1 MTPSGS
7 TAADRTSSSPPKVRR
22 DLDRTGLWLGLGLLV
37 AMAAAYPV
45 LREQADS
52 PLTVFLLPTLL
63 TAALSGVRQTSI
75 VAGCAFAVALLEG
88 SIGGRLEWPALVAR
102 LAIVV
107 VGSATAIL
115 FVAYRRRRD
124 EQLRLAFSTAST
136 FAAFQRGLVPS
147 LRPPT
152 GITAESRYRAGEQ
165 RLRLGGDFL
174 DVVTL
179 PDGAMGFVIG
189 DVSGHGPDAAA
200 FGVSVRAGWKS
211 IAMSMPS
218 DPVAW
223 CALVESAFF
232 RDDRFDGFVTLLTG
246 RIDPDFGHCVLVT
259 AGHPWPILVGPQPRA
274 VAMPRG
280 PLLGPLSPTP
290 RTPIDLSLGKDQ
302 GLLLYTDGLIENRKR
317 ASSRERWEEGDL
329 LAEVSAYGRADAVDL
344 DALMAHFEGDGFA
357 DDVALLLLHR
367 TPSPS

>member
-1 MTPSGS
+1 MTAPRPTSRS
-7 TAADRTSSSPPKVRR
+7 RVSDPRSAARR
-22 DLDRTGLWLGLGLLV
+22 DLDRTGLLLGLGLLA
-37 AMAAAYPV
+37 AMAIVYPT

-52 PLTVFLLPTLL
+52 PLSVFLLPTLL

-75 VAGCAFAVALLEG
+75 VAGAAFAVAWLEG
-88 SIGGRLEWPALVAR
+88 LTGGQLDGLALAAR

-107 VGSATAIL
+107 VASGTAIL
-115 FVAYRRRRD
+115 LVAYRRRRD

-136 FAAFQRGLVPS
+136 FTAFQRGLVPS
-147 LRPPT
+147 LRPPP
-152 GITAESRYRAGEQ
+152 GVSAESRYRAGEQ

-179 PDGAMGFVIG
+179 PDGAVGFVIG

-200 FGVSVRAGWKS
+200 FGVSVRSGWKS
-211 IAMSMPS
+211 IAMSMPT

-246 RIDPDFGHCVLVT
+246 RFDPSSGRGVLVT
-259 AGHPWPILVGPQPRA
+259 AGHPWPILVGPEPHA
-274 VAMPRG
+274 VPMPRG

-290 RTPIDLSLGKDQ
+290 RTPIDLDLGADE
-302 GLLLYTDGLIENRKR
+302 GLLLYTDGLIENRKQ
-317 ASSRERWEEGDL
+317 ANSRERWNQDDL
-329 LAEVSAYGRADAVDL
+329 VAQVSAYRRADDVDL
-344 DALMAHFEGDGFA
+344 DAVMAHFEGDGFA

-367 TPSPS
+367 IPTPH

>member
-1 MTPSGS
+1 MTTPRPAPGG
-7 TAADRTSSSPPKVRR
+7 RTSDSRSGVRR
-22 DLDRTGLWLGLGLLV
+22 DLDQAGLWLGLGLL
-37 AMAAAYPV
+37 AALAVVYPV
-45 LREQADS
+45 LRQQAES
-52 PLTVFLLPTLL
+52 PLAVFLLPTLL
-63 TAALSGVRQTSI
+63 TASLSGVRQTSI
-75 VAGCAFAVALLEG
+75 VAGAAFAIAVLESLPGELDGLAL
-88 SIGGRLEWPALVAR
+88 AAR
-102 LAIVV
+102 LATVLV
-107 VGSATAIL
+107 ASGTAIL
-115 FVAYRRRRD
+115 LVAYRRRRD

-147 LRPPT
+147 LRPPP
-152 GITAESRYRAGEQ
+152 GVVAESRYRAGEQ

-179 PDGAMGFVIG
+179 PDGAVGFVIG

-211 IAMSMPS
+211 IAMSMPT

-232 RDDRFDGFVTLLTG
+232 RDDRFDGFVTVLTG
-246 RIDPDFGHCVLVT
+246 RLDPASGRGAVVT
-259 AGHPWPILVGPQPRA
+259 AGHPWPILVGPEPHA
-274 VAMPRG
+274 LSMPRG

-290 RTPIDLSLGKDQ
+290 RTPIDLELGDDQ

-317 ASSRERWEEGDL
+317 ANSRERWDQDDL
-329 LAEVSAYGRADAVDL
+329 VAQVTAYHRADDVDL
-344 DALMAHFEGDGFA
+344 DAVMAHFEGDGFA

-367 TPSPS
+367 IPTPS